1 MFKAI
6 GIAAIC
12 AACAAPAM
20 AGEKQ
25 GESQRSVAPLPH
37 NFDLA
42 QATDARRGTPLA
54 AERAM
59 AIMPRQPAEGF
70 PEFTPPAMAVKLA
83 EDGPVLAIG
92 AMGAKFKDAPRLAH
106 VAIGMD
112 F

>member
-1 MFKAI
+1 MLKAM

-12 AACAAPAM
+12 AVCAAPAM
-20 AGEKQ
+20 ADEKR
-25 GESQRSVAPLPH
+25 GESQRIVAPLPH
-37 NFDLA
+37 DFDLA
-42 QATDARRGTPLA
+42 KTGDLRRGTPLA

-59 AIMPRQPAEGF
+59 AVMPQQPAEAF
-70 PEFTPPAMAVKLA
+70 PEFTPPAMALELA
-83 EDGPVLAIG
+83 QDGPVLAIG

>member
-12 AACAAPAM
+12 AACAAPAV
-20 AGEKQ
+20 AAEKRGEN
-25 GESQRSVAPLPH
+25 QRIISPLPH
-37 NFDLA
+37 DFDLA
-42 QATDARRGTPLA
+42 KATGERRGTPLA

-59 AIMPRQPAEGF
+59 AVLPQQPAEGF
-70 PEFTPPAMAVKLA
+70 PEFTPPAMSVELA